1 MCSER
6 NHRDIFVVVLTQ
18 GNDRQVPAIFYEF
31 MVGLASAG
39 PAVIFLEPLTEKMG
53 EQMGVQEERVT
64 HKYVA

>member
-31 MVGLASAG
+31 MVRLGFAG
-39 PAVIFLEPLTEKMG
+39 PAVIFFGAVDRENGRTNGSPRRKESLINI
-53 EQMGVQEERVT
+53 
-64 HKYVA
+64 